1 MHWKDLMY
9 HYDIFNI
16 QQISILDRDFME
28 TLNSLKYA
36 NRARNI
42 KNKVIANQDRTSRT
56 IAVLRMEIQNLQ
68 LELME
73 YRQGKRVMGEDGTET
88 TNDMYHENAM
98 LTKENSNLRTRIK
111 ALQETVDVLTAKNSQ
126 LLADKEVG
134 NWIREGGNEANND
147 ISAMVQKYISEVEEL
162 RAKLCESENVCEQMR
177 KENTRIKRV
186 SQSFGVSPGP
196 KSSVM
201 GGSPSPWLNNSAS
214 GISPFNAQDT
224 DTGYSVQELI
234 DMAKKDLEKNKE
246 ERKRKSSKADATGTS
261 NKMTVDEDKDAN
273 SADDEDDDSDEEAG
287 RDEDQ
292 EDESDDTG
300 K

>member
-1 MHWKDLMY
+1 
-9 HYDIFNI
+9 
-16 QQISILDRDFME
+16 ME

-42 KNKVIANQDRTSRT
+42 KNRVMANQDKTSRT
-56 IAVLRMEIQNLQ
+56 IAVLRQEIHNLQ
-68 LELME
+68 FELME
-73 YRQGKRVMGEDGTET
+73 YRQGKRVVGEDGTET

-126 LLADKEVG
+126 LLVDKEVG
-134 NWIREGGNEANND
+134 NWIREGGTEANND

-177 KENTRIKRV
+177 KENTRMKRI
-186 SQSFGVSPGP
+186 SQSFGASPGP
-196 KSSVM
+196 KGSVI
-201 GGSPSPWLNNSAS
+201 GGSPSPWLNNPAS
-214 GISPFNAQDT
+214 GISPLNAHDS

-246 ERKRKSSKADATGTS
+246 ERKRKSSKLESNLTS
-261 NKMTVDEDKDAN
+261 SSKAGVDEDKDAN
-273 SADDEDDDSDEEAG
+273 SADDEEDDTDEEAEG
-287 RDEDQ
+287 EDDHG
-292 EDESDDTG
+292 EESDDTG
-300 K
+300 TDLESIITTKFFL

>member
-1 MHWKDLMY
+1 
-9 HYDIFNI
+9 
-16 QQISILDRDFME
+16 ME

-42 KNKVIANQDRTSRT
+42 KNRVMANQDKTSRT
-56 IAVLRMEIQNLQ
+56 IAVLRQEIHNLQ
-68 LELME
+68 FELME
-73 YRQGKRVMGEDGTET
+73 YRQGKRVVGEDGTET

-126 LLADKEVG
+126 LLVDKEVG
-134 NWIREGGNEANND
+134 NWIREGGTEANND

-177 KENTRIKRV
+177 KENTRMKRI
-186 SQSFGVSPGP
+186 SQSFGASPGP
-196 KSSVM
+196 KGSVI
-201 GGSPSPWLNNSAS
+201 GGSPSPWLNNPAS
-214 GISPFNAQDT
+214 GISPLNAHDS

-246 ERKRKSSKADATGTS
+246 ERKRKSSKLESNVTTS
-261 NKMTVDEDKDAN
+261 SKNAVDEDKDAN
-273 SADDEDDDSDEEAG
+273 SADDEEDDTDEEAEG
-287 RDEDQ
+287 EDDHG
-292 EDESDDTG
+292 EESDDTG
-300 K
+300 TDLESIITINCNLYYMNYRLFLM

>member
-1 MHWKDLMY
+1 
-9 HYDIFNI
+9 
-16 QQISILDRDFME
+16 ME

-42 KNKVIANQDRTSRT
+42 KNRVMANQDKTSRT
-56 IAVLRMEIQNLQ
+56 IAVLRQEIHNLQ
-68 LELME
+68 FELME
-73 YRQGKRVMGEDGTET
+73 YRQGKRVVGEDGTET

-126 LLADKEVG
+126 LLVDKEVG
-134 NWIREGGNEANND
+134 NWIREGGTEANND

-177 KENTRIKRV
+177 KENTRMKRI
-186 SQSFGVSPGP
+186 SQNFGASPCP
-196 KSSVM
+196 KGSVI
-201 GGSPSPWLNNSAS
+201 GGSPSPWLNNPAS
-214 GISPFNAQDT
+214 GISPLNAHDS

-246 ERKRKSSKADATGTS
+246 ERKRKSSKLES
-261 NKMTVDEDKDAN
+261 NVTPSSKAGVDEDKDAN
-273 SADDEDDDSDEEAG
+273 SADDEEDDTDEEAEG
-287 RDEDQ
+287 EDDHG
-292 EDESDDTG
+292 EESDDTG
-300 K
+300 TDLESIITIKFCLYIILTVDCF